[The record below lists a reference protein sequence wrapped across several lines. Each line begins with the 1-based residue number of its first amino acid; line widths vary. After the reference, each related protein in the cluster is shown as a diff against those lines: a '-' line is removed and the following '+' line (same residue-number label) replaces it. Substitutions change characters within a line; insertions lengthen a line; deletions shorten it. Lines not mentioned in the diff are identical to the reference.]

1 MAKTKKAKVLSE
13 SLTTKQLLELGSTL
27 VSALGGWPRM
37 AEFLCLGLEV
47 GRIGSVLISE
57 SVEPKTL
64 KYRLDEAEVYKHA
77 DYPVN
82 DDGAIIVVDR
92 EEYYARDSNE
102 LGMKHYRID
111 QRAIRL
117 GLAKMLLDAPHLY
130 HQLVTDNGD
139 AITGDA
145 FVQFCAWGKLL

>member
-1 MAKTKKAKVLSE
+1 MAKTKVKRLSAA
-13 SLTTKQLLELGSTL
+13 LTTKQLLGLGSAL
-27 VSALGGWPRM
+27 IPVLGGWPRI

-47 GRIGSVLISE
+47 GHLGSVLITE
-57 SVEPKTL
+57 HVKPKTL
-64 KYRLDEAEVYKHA
+64 EYALDKGHVYKHT

-82 DDGAIIVVDR
+82 DGGAIIVVDR
-92 EEYYARDSNE
+92 EEYHARDAGDTK
-102 LGMKHYRID
+102 GMKHYRID

-117 GLAKMLLDAPHLY
+117 GLAKLLIDAPHLY

-145 FVQFCAWGKLL
+145 FVQFCAWGELR